1 MSRRLGGPSGGRGRT
16 KRARGH
22 RRSSLG
28 EAHPCSCPTARIV
41 SSTVTARIHEARP
54 FLRWAGSKRQHV
66 PFLREYWC
74 PDGHKRYV
82 EPFAGSAALF
92 FAVAPLR
99 AVLGD
104 LNEDLIRTFRAVRRA
119 PDAVYRA
126 LTRFPRG
133 RASYY
138 RVREMARE
146 KLGDATMAAR
156 FVYLNRFC
164 FNGLYRT
171 NAQGEFNVPY
181 GAPKNGNVP
190 DLAQLRA
197 CGRLLSRARLLNA
210 DFRRTLAMVDAGD
223 FVYLDP
229 PYAVSRRRV
238 FVEYG
243 RSPFSTSDLAD
254 LAGWLEEIHRRG
266 AVFIVSY
273 ADSHEARRLFKGWR
287 RRRFAVRRNVA
298 GFSAARRNHYELFLS
313 NISSF

>member
-1 MSRRLGGPSGGRGRT
+1 M
-16 KRARGH
+16 
-22 RRSSLG
+22 
-28 EAHPCSCPTARIV
+28 
-41 SSTVTARIHEARP
+41 
-54 FLRWAGSKRQHV
+54 
-66 PFLREYWC
+66 
-74 PDGHKRYV
+74 

-92 FAVAPLR
+92 FAIAPPR

-104 LNEDLIRTFRAVRRA
+104 LNKDLIQTFRAVRRA

-126 LTRFPRG
+126 VTRFRRG

-138 RVREMARE
+138 RVRAMAPE
-146 KLGDATMAAR
+146 NLNEATMAGR

-181 GAPKNGNVP
+181 GAPKSGNLP
-190 DLAQLRA
+190 ELAQLRTCA
-197 CGRLLSRARLLNA
+197 RLLSRARLLNA
-210 DFRRTLAMVDAGD
+210 DFRRTLGMVDAGD

-243 RSPFSTSDLAD
+243 RTPFSTSDLAD
-254 LAGWLEEIHRRG
+254 LAGWLEEINRRG
-266 AVFIVSY
+266 AVFILSY
-273 ADSHEARRLFKGWR
+273 ADSLEARHFFNGWR
-287 RRRFAVRRNVA
+287 TRRFAVRRNVA
-298 GFSAARRNHYELFLS
+298 GFSAARRNRYEIFLS